1 MDIALN
7 RQEQIITYQGKA
19 YNMIGRGLLIAT
31 ATAFVGTLFYSPLLS
46 LVFSLGGLGLIFYMQ
61 RLGGDQ
67 LRIAYYAFTALLG
80 YGLASYLLRYSGEQ
94 VFQAFALTSG
104 TYFITSW
111 YG

>member
-31 ATAFVGTLFYSPLLS
+31 ATAFVGTLLYSPLLS

-61 RLGGDQ
+61 RLRGDQ
-67 LRIAYYAFTALLG
+67 LSIAYYANYTLFAIPYYVLNYYYPPRLNNLFT
-80 YGLASYLLRYSGEQ
+80 SD
-94 VFQAFALTSG
+94 T
-104 TYFITSW
+104 
-111 YG
+111 